1 MNGRHLAF
9 RLADECAG
17 VKQAQGK
24 PGLRVHTVMIDFIS
38 NTHSLGATMTK
49 RITIVLVLLL
59 AAAAL
64 AQRGPGRGKGPEA
77 RPATILG
84 QVLDRDL
91 EVPVEYANIVL
102 YRQRDS
108 TQVTGTITN
117 ESGGFELTVRP
128 GRYYLEVSFIG
139 YRPRTVGDIQVAP
152 GASLD
157 IGSLSLRQ
165 TVVAVEGAEAVA
177 DRPTLT
183 YKIDKKVIEVSRMT
197 TVTSGTAVD
206 VLENVPSV
214 DVDIE
219 GNVSL
224 RGSENFTV
232 LVDGRPSILEPSE
245 VLQQIPAGTIEN
257 IEIITNPSAKYD
269 PDGVSGIINVVL
281 KKKKVSG
288 ISGIFNANVGLGDKY
303 GGDFL
308 LSVRHG
314 IMNAFIGA
322 DYNKREFGGTRATE
336 NRTTRGDTTSYVNSA
351 GPMTRDRPSHGVRVG
366 VDLQLGSADRLSF
379 AGRYGAR
386 AMEGATTLDFT
397 EWTVPG
403 DTNLYFSD
411 GDWRR
416 SGDHLS
422 LNLDHQH
429 DFGENG
435 HNLLVQASWNS
446 RDAEEESTT
455 ELYNDSTRAD
465 TLNGWRT
472 TEAGPRGRLTLKLDY
487 TLPLRAS
494 DKFEAGYQ
502 SRVRRSEDVNKA
514 YEYSPAGDSYVFRD
528 SFSHT
533 TDYARDIHSL
543 YALYAGSVGNFG
555 FQGGLRGEYTDRA
568 IELLGEDSVSTI
580 DRPDY
585 FPTVHVSYR
594 LPAEQQVMA
603 SYARRIQRP
612 RWWSLEPSLTWSDAY
627 NVRQGNPG
635 LLPEY
640 IDSYEV
646 SYQLP
651 LGKNRLSAEAYYRV
665 VHNKMERVQSVYAP
679 NVILRSF
686 ENVGNARSLGV
697 ETMLN
702 LSPFDWWTV
711 NLMGDVYDYRVNGT
725 LQGSEFEQT
734 SFNWRARFGNEFK
747 LPTKTRFQLNGRYY
761 SPSASAQGERKGFL
775 MTDVSV
781 KQEFLNR
788 RLSVTLQ
795 VRDVLGTGGHE
806 FTSEGEGFYSHRHFT
821 RESPVVML
829 NVSYNFN
836 NFRPQ
841 RRRPDDDD
849 DEEGDFE

>member
-1 MNGRHLAF
+1 M
-9 RLADECAG
+9 
-17 VKQAQGK
+17 K
-24 PGLRVHTVMIDFIS
+24 
-38 NTHSLGATMTK
+38 K
-49 RITIVLVLLL
+49 RITIALVLLL
-59 AAAAL
+59 VAAAL
-64 AQRGPGRGKGPEA
+64 AQRGSGRGKGPEA
-77 RPATILG
+77 RPATVLG

-108 TQVTGTITN
+108 TQVNGTVTN
-117 ESGGFELTVRP
+117 ENGGFELTVRP

-139 YRPRTVGDIQVAP
+139 YRARTVDDIQVAP
-152 GASLD
+152 GARLD
-157 IGSLSLRQ
+157 IGSVSLRQ
-165 TVVAVEGAEAVA
+165 AVVAVEGAEAVA
-177 DRPTLT
+177 DRPMLT
-183 YKIDKKVIEVSRMT
+183 YKIDKKVIEVSQMAT
-197 TVTSGTAVD
+197 TTSGTAVD

-214 DVDIE
+214 EVDIE

-257 IEIITNPSAKYD
+257 IGIITNPSAKYD

-288 ISGIFNANVGLGDKY
+288 ISGIFNANVGIGNKY

-308 LSVRHG
+308 LSVRQG
-314 IMNAFIGA
+314 ILNAFVGA
-322 DYNKREFGGTRATE
+322 DYNKREFGGTRAGE
-336 NRTTRGDTTSYVNSA
+336 IRTSRGDTTSYVNSD
-351 GPMTRDRPSHGVRVG
+351 GIMTRDRPSHGVRVG

-379 AGRYGAR
+379 AGRYGGR
-386 AMEGATTLDFT
+386 TMEGATVLDFT

-403 DTNLYFSD
+403 DTSFYLSD
-411 GDWRR
+411 GVWRR

-429 DFGENG
+429 DFGKNG
-435 HNLLVQASWNS
+435 HNLLAQVSWNS

-465 TLNGWRT
+465 TLSGWRA
-472 TEAGPRGRLTLKLDY
+472 TESGPRGRLTLKLDY
-487 TLPLRAS
+487 TLPLRES
-494 DKFEAGYQ
+494 DKLEAGYQ
-502 SRVRRSEDVNKA
+502 SRFRWSEDISKA
-514 YEYSPAGDSYVFRD
+514 YEYNPAGDSYEFKPEY
-528 SFSHT
+528 SHT
-533 TDYARDIHSL
+533 TDYTRDIHSL

-568 IELLGEDSVSTI
+568 IELLGEDSVFTI

-585 FPTVHVSYR
+585 FPTVHLSYQ

-603 SYARRIQRP
+603 SYTRRLQRP
-612 RWWSLEPSLTWSDAY
+612 RWWNLEPSLTWFDAY

-640 IDSYEV
+640 IDSYEA

-651 LGKNRLSAEAYYRV
+651 IAKNRLSAEAYYRV
-665 VHNKMERVQSVYAP
+665 VHTKTERVRSVYPLKP
-679 NVILRSF
+679 NVILHSF
-686 ENVGNARSLGV
+686 ENVGNAHSLGV

-702 LSPFDWWTV
+702 LSPFDWWAI
-711 NLMGDVYDYRVNGT
+711 NLMGDVYDYRVEGT
-725 LQGSEFEQT
+725 LQGSDFEQT

-747 LPTKTRFQLNGRYY
+747 LPTGTRFQVNGRYH

-795 VRDVLGTGGHE
+795 VRDVLSTGGHE
-806 FTSEGEGFYSHRHFT
+806 FTSEGEGFYSHMRFT
-821 RESPVVML
+821 RESPAVML

-841 RRRPDDDD
+841 RRRPDDDEE
-849 DEEGDFE
+849 EEGGFE